1 MQLMS
6 NYKASTYPVRFQMII
21 CSVFVFFMANEAFGQ
36 SKKKQIEQLN
46 GIVDS
51 LYSEVVMKEMEN
63 AACLSQIASLQ
74 QENSNLKNDLDK
86 SQKERDKLTNEKES
100 CNRLNSGLNQEV
112 ANLRDSLQQCK
123 EQLSRLANYHYG
135 RFDSDDDNAS
145 VGEVEVWQTQGG
157 EERLEEPVSFAQE
170 MPQYPGGEL
179 QMQKDIMENAPYP
192 EMEKENNI
200 KGKVYVQFV
209 VEKDGSISNVRVQRG
224 VEGGPNLSVVAE
236 NAVKQLKTFVPAKQN
251 GRPVRLM
258 MTIPVNFTLK

>member
-1 MQLMS
+1 MS
-6 NYKASTYPVRFQMII
+6 NSTAYKYPVHFQLVI
-21 CSVFVFFMANEAFGQ
+21 CSVFVFFMANAAFGQ
-36 SKKKQIEQLN
+36 SKKMHIEQLN

-51 LYSEVVMKEMEN
+51 LYSAVVMKEMEN
-63 AACLSQIASLQ
+63 ASYLAQISSLR
-74 QENSNLKNDLDK
+74 QEISNLKNDLDK

-135 RFDSDDDNAS
+135 RFDSEDDNGS

-170 MPQYPGGEL
+170 MPQYHGGEL

-200 KGKVYVQFV
+200 QGKVYVQFV

-224 VEGGPNLSVVAE
+224 VQGGPNLSKVAE
-236 NAVKQLKTFVPAKQN
+236 NAVRRLKRFAPAKQN
-251 GRPVRLM
+251 GRPVRLV